1 MKKVEMV
8 LLEILVSEKPEEDA
22 VIALK
27 ERNGDRYF
35 DMALG
40 SYAAYALARLTQKKE
55 GQAVFTHETMAELV
69 SHFEGIIQE
78 SMIVGIDEYQT
89 FIATVTTNRG
99 MLQVR
104 PSDAIYLAL
113 SFGAPIFATEEL
125 LQKVGETMP
134 KEDPAVRV
142 TPPSPPAP
150 TLEKLNKDLQ
160 KAIQKEDYEKAAKI
174 RDAILKLK
182 K

>member
-8 LLEILVSEKPEEDA
+8 LLEILASDDQGEDA
-22 VIALK
+22 VMVLK
-27 ERNGDRYF
+27 EREGDRYF
-35 DMALG
+35 DMAIG
-40 SYAAYALARLTQKKE
+40 NYAAYALARLTQKKE
-55 GQAVFTHETMAELV
+55 GQAVFTHETMTELV
-69 SHFEGIIQE
+69 SHFEGVIRE

-104 PSDAIYLAL
+104 PSDAIYLAI
-113 SFGAPIFATEEL
+113 SSGAPLFTTEEL
-125 LQKVGETMP
+125 LQKIGSVMP
-134 KEDPAVRV
+134 KDDPAVRV
-142 TPPSPPAP
+142 TPPPSPAP
-150 TLEKLNKDLQ
+150 TLEKLNRDLQ